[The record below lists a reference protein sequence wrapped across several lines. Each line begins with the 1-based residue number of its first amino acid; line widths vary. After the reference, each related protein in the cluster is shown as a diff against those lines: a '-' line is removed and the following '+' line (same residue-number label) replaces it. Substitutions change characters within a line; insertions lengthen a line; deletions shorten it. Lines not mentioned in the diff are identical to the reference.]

1 MSLAV
6 RNALAITLAT
16 SLCACVVTGDESEI
30 DRGVNAGSSSYTTT
44 RYPIV
49 LLPGILGFEKLLGI
63 VEYFPGIPE
72 ALEEGGAEVF
82 VVFGSQ
88 VSSSRVRADQIIPQL
103 EMIVATTGAGKVN
116 LIAHS
121 QGAIDARIIA
131 AERPDLVASVTSISG
146 PHAGAPI
153 ADRVLDGSLTPLAE
167 PAFGALGDMITL
179 MAGSNQPN
187 DVHAAMIAMST
198 TGMAQFNAMYPA
210 AVPTTPCGTGSAEVD
225 GVKYYSWGGIG
236 TLTNPLD
243 LLDPVWVLG
252 STMAGPS
259 NDGMIPRCST
269 HLGAVIRDDYM
280 LNHIDETNMIF
291 GLISPLGP
299 KPVSLFRAHANRLRN
314 EGL

>member
-1 MSLAV
+1 MA
-6 RNALAITLAT
+6 A
-16 SLCACVVTGDESEI
+16 GDEREVDI
-30 DRGVNAGSSSYTTT
+30 DVLSGPPNYTAT

-49 LLPGILGFEKLLGI
+49 LVPGILGFDKLLGT
-63 VEYFPGIPE
+63 VEYFPGIPQ
-72 ALEEGGAEVF
+72 ALEEGGADVYI
-82 VVFGSQ
+82 VYGSQ
-88 VSSSRVRADQIIPQL
+88 VNSSRVRADQIIPQL
-103 EMIVATTGAGKVN
+103 EAIVAATGAGKVN

-121 QGAIDARIIA
+121 QGAVDARIIA

-167 PAFGALGDMITL
+167 PAFGALGDMMTL

-187 DVHAAMIAMST
+187 DVHAAMTAMST
-198 TGMAQFNAMYPA
+198 AGMAQFNTMYPA
-210 AVPTTPCGTGSAEVD
+210 AVPPTPCGTGAAEVG

-236 TLTNPLD
+236 SLTNPLD

-252 STMAGPS
+252 STMSGPA

-269 HLGAVIRDDYM
+269 HLGTVIRDNYM

-299 KPVSLFRAHANRLRN
+299 KPVALFRAHANRLRN